1 MFRKLRKLLPLLLV
15 FCLVFGACS
24 TAAPGD
30 NPGTAATA
38 STDRETSHST
48 DATAKSEPAATEVSS
63 EAETSP
69 LPESDNQSPAV
80 KIHFI
85 DVGQGD
91 SILIESD
98 GASMLIDAGTN
109 ESGTVVTDYLQSQGI
124 TRLDWVIG
132 THPHEDHIGGL
143 DNVIRGFDI
152 DRIMMPEKEHTTKT
166 FEDVLDA
173 IIEKDLSITVPVPGD
188 TYELGSCS
196 FTVLGPVKDYGNEL
210 NNWSVAIRF
219 VCGDTSFV
227 FTGDAESEAEADMLA
242 QNPDIGANVLKLG
255 HHGSSTST
263 SDAFLEAVHPDA
275 VIISCGKDNDYGH
288 PHDSTLDKIHS
299 IGADI
304 YRTDTQGT
312 IVIESDGKSLTFQT
326 AAGAATDGD
335 GSTPGGETAD
345 NANKSAGQM
354 STSASDDTS
363 AGQAP
368 AGTDEQSAPST
379 GGQTPTSPGGHASAD
394 SPDDRSSVS
403 TTESQTTAPP
413 AETQKTSIEV
423 HITRTGKKYH
433 NAGCGYLSKSD
444 IPIALD
450 DAKAQ
455 GYEPC
460 KKCHPPQ

>member
-15 FCLVFGACS
+15 FCLISGACS
-24 TAAPGD
+24 TAVPG
-30 NPGTAATA
+30 NQTGSAETTNTVEPGSKDTTDAG
-38 STDRETSHST
+38 STD
-48 DATAKSEPAATEVSS
+48 DG
-63 EAETSP
+63 SP
-69 LPESDNQSPAV
+69 LV
-80 KIHFI
+80 KVHFI

-91 SILIESD
+91 SILIQSGD
-98 GASMLIDAGTN
+98 ASMLIDAGTN
-109 ESGTVVTDYLQSQGI
+109 ESGTVVTDYLKSQGI

-173 IIEKDLSITVPVPGD
+173 IMEKDLSITVPVPGD
-188 TYELGSCS
+188 TYELGSGS
-196 FTVLGPVKDYGNEL
+196 FTVLGPVKDYGNDL

-242 QNPDIGANVLKLG
+242 QNPDMGANVLKLG

-263 SDAFLEAVHPDA
+263 SDAFLNAVHPGA
-275 VIISCGKDNDYGH
+275 VVISCGRDNDYGH
-288 PHDSTLDKIHS
+288 PHDSTLEKIHG

-312 IVIESDGKSLTFQT
+312 IIVESDGKSLTF
-326 AAGAATDGD
+326 G
-335 GSTPGGETAD
+335 
-345 NANKSAGQM
+345 
-354 STSASDDTS
+354 TS
-363 AGQAP
+363 AG
-368 AGTDEQSAPST
+368 SA
-379 GGQTPTSPGGHASAD
+379 
-394 SPDDRSSVS
+394 
-403 TTESQTTAPP
+403 TAPTKP
-413 AETQKTSIEV
+413 QKTSIEV
-423 HITRTGKKYH
+423 HITKTGKTYH
-433 NAGCGYLSKSD
+433 NAGCSSLSKSD
-444 IPIALD
+444 IPVTLD
-450 DAKAQ
+450 DARAQ